1 MNAQA
6 QVWFLPDE
14 QKILISDLVGIV
26 PLELVQ
32 PCTQTPA
39 IGYPPDCHLGRF
51 ATWQEALEM
60 ARQKA
65 AETGF
70 PVIEERYLAWE
81 VGNLDWLKQEPH
93 QECDKYD
100 PQLSFL

>member
-51 ATWQEALEM
+51 ATWQEGLER

-70 PVIEERYLAWE
+70 PVIEEQCLAWE
-81 VGNLDWLKQEPH
+81 VESLDWLGAETGTP
-93 QECDKYD
+93 
-100 PQLSFL
+100 SGV